1 MAEQQMESAGAC
13 AMRSGYR
20 KAMTVLG
27 PPNIRLG
34 MSLIEVERTDAGCF
48 TGCQTHQRA
57 EVTSPE
63 IA

>member
-27 PPNIRLG
+27 PPHIRLG
-34 MSLIEVERTDAGCF
+34 MTLIEVERIDAECF